1 MVFIFRNILLDKLNA
16 KRQKRQQ
23 RRSKMEIEGQ
33 HGATLPWRNQ
43 SSTSPVAFSTG
54 STSNLANGTPTTIG
68 VNRSASS
75 SSMYKTKKKKR
86 DKAKRKLTKDD
97 IGPPSN
103 FRLEIYKNNLIL
115 LIQFLL
121 TNVFMSHIFLDM

>member
-1 MVFIFRNILLDKLNA
+1 MNA

-23 RRSKMEIEGQ
+23 RRSKVEGETQ

-43 SSTSPVAFSTG
+43 SNASPVAFSTG
-54 STSNLANGTPTTIG
+54 STSNLLNGTPTTIG

-75 SSMYKTKKKKR
+75 SSMYKSKKKKR
-86 DKAKRKLTKDD
+86 EKTKKRLTKDD

-103 FRLEIYKNNLIL
+103 FRLGVY
-115 LIQFLL
+115 
-121 TNVFMSHIFLDM
+121 

>member
-1 MVFIFRNILLDKLNA
+1 
-16 KRQKRQQ
+16 
-23 RRSKMEIEGQ
+23 MEIESQ

-43 SSTSPVAFSTG
+43 SSTSPIAFSTG
-54 STSNLANGTPTTIG
+54 STSNLLNGTPTTIG

-103 FRLEIYKNNLIL
+103 FRLEIYQNIL
-115 LIQFLL
+115 MVSFLL
-121 TNVFMSHIFLDM
+121 LLTIMFLLFALLDIYHTSNGIPREWD